1 MAIIH
6 YLVFI
11 LTVYLELIT
20 INYDRSII
28 QSFFFFCLFFSSYP
42 FLLSIHTFPHPF
54 SVSFFF
60 PSFFCL
66 LSIKHFVIQ
75 FFFPSFFF
83 YFPFFLLFIYFFFS
97 FYYSSFC
104 HPILPY
110 SSVFPLFFS
119 LSFLFCTKIKI
130 EDRKERRMVE
140 KQKKNDERR
149 MVERQIQ

>member
-28 QSFFFFCLFFSSYP
+28 QSFFFFCLFFLHILSLIYSY
-42 FLLSIHTFPHPF
+42 
-54 SVSFFF
+54 FF
-60 PSFFCL
+60 PSFFCFLFLSIILLSSFYQTFCHSIL
-66 LSIKHFVIQ
+66 LSI
-75 FFFPSFFF
+75 
-83 YFPFFLLFIYFFFS
+83 FLLLFSIFSSFHLFFFS

-119 LSFLFCTKIKI
+119 PSFLFCTKIKI
-130 EDRKERRMVE
+130 EDRKKEE
-140 KQKKNDERR
+140 W
-149 MVERQIQ
+149 

>member
-11 LTVYLELIT
+11 LTVYLQLIT

-42 FLLSIHTFPHPF
+42 FSYLFILFPILFLFPF
-54 SVSFFF
+54 SFHHSSV
-60 PSFFCL
+60 
-66 LSIKHFVIQ
+66 
-75 FFFPSFFF
+75 
-83 YFPFFLLFIYFFFS
+83 FFLSNILSFNSSFHLLLFSIFSSFHLFFFS

-119 LSFLFCTKIKI
+119 PSFLFCTKIKI
-130 EDRKERRMVE
+130 EDRKKEE
-140 KQKKNDERR
+140 W
-149 MVERQIQ
+149 